1 MDLLHIIRRN
11 LKHTYFANFRVYLFV
26 AVSTILIRIVFSSEF
41 SAVQPSIPDLFM
53 GPALLLQRENTFDNF
68 VELSALNNAFG
79 NKVAAVVNSWL

>member
-1 MDLLHIIRRN
+1 M
-11 LKHTYFANFRVYLFV
+11 
-26 AVSTILIRIVFSSEF
+26 FSSEF

-53 GPALLLQRENTFDNF
+53 GPALLLQRENAFDNF

>member
-1 MDLLHIIRRN
+1 MH
-11 LKHTYFANFRVYLFV
+11 LFV
-26 AVSTILIRIVFSSEF
+26 AFSILLIGIVFSSEF
-41 SAVQPSIPDLFM
+41 SAVRPSIPDLFM